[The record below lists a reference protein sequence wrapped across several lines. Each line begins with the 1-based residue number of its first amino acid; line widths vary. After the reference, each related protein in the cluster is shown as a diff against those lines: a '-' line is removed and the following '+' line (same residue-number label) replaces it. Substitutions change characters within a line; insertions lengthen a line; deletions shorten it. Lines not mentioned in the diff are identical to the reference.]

1 MTQDRQPQE
10 TGTEQPEPVARP
22 LATSLA
28 VLAALIR
35 LVPNLCNFT
44 PVGALCLYAGG
55 RLRSWHAFALPL
67 VLMLGTN
74 VILAL
79 WHGSDYLIYRT
90 APVVYASFLVNV
102 LLGRWLCRTQS
113 PWRIGTASLLASL
126 QFFLVTNFA
135 EWLLCGVPPGTP
147 LQPGEYPHDLAGLI
161 ACYVAALP
169 FFGTTLVGDLLFS
182 GVLFGLHA
190 VLTRASFRAEAVEA
204 VPSSE

>member
-1 MTQDRQPQE
+1 MMPDRQSQDAMP
-10 TGTEQPEPVARP
+10 EQPEPVVRP
-22 LATSLA
+22 LATGLA

-35 LVPNLCNFT
+35 LVPNSCNFT

-55 RLRSWHAFALPL
+55 RLRSWQAFALPL

-74 VILAL
+74 MVLAL
-79 WHGSDYLIYRT
+79 LHGTDYLIYRT
-90 APVVYASFLVNV
+90 APVVYASFLANV
-102 LLGRWLCRTQS
+102 LLGRWLCRTQA

-126 QFFLVTNFA
+126 QFFIVTNFA

-147 LQPGEYPHDLAGLI
+147 LQPGEYPHDLAGLA

-169 FFGTTLVGDLLFS
+169 FFGTTLLGDLLFT

-190 VLTRASFRAEAVEA
+190 VLARALARAERAEALA
-204 VPSSE
+204 SGD